1 MGRRRRRRH
10 GCGGRTALSPGGR
23 APRVVD
29 SHAHLDSCDVDVADV
44 IDEARQAGV
53 DRVVT
58 IGVGERSSRWAVE
71 TAEAHDE
78 VWVAVGVH
86 PNDANAWTDAD
97 ATWIRELAAHPRVV
111 AIGECGLDYYRD
123 HATREAQDRAFRA
136 QIRLAGELG
145 LPLVIHTR
153 DATADT
159 LARLESEAAG
169 RPVILHCFSITE
181 PEFVDRV
188 IDAGWY
194 ASFAG
199 PLTYRRNDA
208 LREAAARIPAERLLV
223 ETDSPYLAP
232 EPRRGRP
239 NRPANVAHTLTRLA
253 EVRGLTIDEADALT
267 TANAARVF
275 GW

>member
-1 MGRRRRRRH
+1 M
-10 GCGGRTALSPGGR
+10 
-23 APRVVD
+23 
-29 SHAHLDSCDVDVADV
+29 ADV

-123 HATREAQDRAFRA
+123 HATPEAQDRAFRA

-159 LARLESEAAG
+159 LARLESEASG